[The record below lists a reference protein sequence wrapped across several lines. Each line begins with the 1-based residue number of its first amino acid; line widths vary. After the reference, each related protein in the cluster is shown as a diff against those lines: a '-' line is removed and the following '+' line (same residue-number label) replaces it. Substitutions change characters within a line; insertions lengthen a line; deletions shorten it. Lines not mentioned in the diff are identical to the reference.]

1 MFWERFYN
9 LCMEHKTTPTTV
21 AKAIGISHA
30 ATTKWKNGTVPNA
43 DVLEKIADYF
53 EVTTDYLLGRIPLK
67 MNDKISFLMD
77 CNGYT
82 EDSLAK
88 TMNVTS
94 NSVSQWK
101 SGELAPSSEEIIKLS
116 RLFNVA
122 VDYLLYDK
130 NFYANEFYNFTDKE
144 FVALEIYRETNGEL
158 VGNSPIYSQEIK
170 EYVYPILK
178 NIKNKTAPEEQ
189 SLTDEQEALLNYCSD
204 LSNDDLEKVIDYIE
218 LLKLKNNAAQKASV
232 KLVAR
237 SGEQKQV
244 SADTTAISEL
254 KEDTS
259 SDY

>member
-9 LCMEHKTTPTTV
+9 LCKEHKTTPTTV

-53 EVTTDYLLGRIPLK
+53 RVTTDYLLGRIPLK
-67 MNDKISFLMD
+67 TSDKICFLMKCD
-77 CNGYT
+77 GYT
-82 EDSLAK
+82 DDSLAEA
-88 TMNVTS
+88 MNVS
-94 NSVSQWK
+94 SSIVSQWK
-101 SGELAPSSEEIIKLS
+101 SGELSPNSDEIIKLS
-116 RLFNVA
+116 KLFSVT

-144 FVALEIYRETNGEL
+144 FVALDIYRETNGEL
-158 VGNSPIYSQEIK
+158 VGESQIYPQDIK

-178 NIKNKTAPEEQ
+178 NIKNKATPEGQ
-189 SLTDEQEALLNYCSD
+189 PLTDEQEALLNYCSD

-218 LLKLKNNAAQKASV
+218 LLKLKNNAAQKANI

-244 SADTTAISEL
+244 ETDEATFKKL